1 MLRAGAQILFV
12 ILVAWSLWYIFT
24 NLVLNLQARGLPT
37 SFEFLQQPAGFTLLG
52 TDFRSTQPIWKAL
65 VAGLG
70 NTIRVSVLGILLAT
84 VLGVVVGVARLST
97 NWLVRKTAA
106 GFVEALRNIP
116 LLVLLIF
123 LYIAVIQ
130 QLPRVSDAIEWPGM
144 VLSNRGLWIP
154 WLEVQEGAGA
164 FWLVVLAGLAL
175 AVAVGVWR
183 TRRFDAT
190 GQPHHR
196 VAWGSAVFLAVLVIG
211 WLVMDRPVL
220 PTTPVLAERQV
231 AGGYELTP
239 EYGALLIGLVI
250 YAAAFIAE
258 IVRGSI
264 LSVPKGQTEAANA
277 VGLNSF
283 QRLRYVI
290 LPQAFRVAVPPTGN
304 EFLNLTKNSALGIVI
319 AFPELL
325 RVTRIAI
332 GNGYPASQLIVIM
345 MLTYLVLSLIL
356 SSMTNA
362 INRRLQLK
370 ER

>member
-1 MLRAGAQILFV
+1 MLRATAQVVFV
-12 ILVAWSLWYIFT
+12 ILVLWTSWYLVT
-24 NLVLNLQARGLPT
+24 NLLINLRARGLPT
-37 SFEFLQQPAGFTLLG
+37 GLDFLQQRAGFTLLG
-52 TDFRSTQPIWKAL
+52 TDFRSTQPIWQAL
-65 VAGLG
+65 VAGLI
-70 NTIRVSVLGILLAT
+70 NTIRVSALGIVLAT
-84 VLGVVVGVARLST
+84 ILGIIVGVARLST

-130 QLPRVSDAIEWPGM
+130 QLPRVSDAIEWPGL

-154 WLEVQEGAGA
+154 WLEVQGGANA
-164 FWLVVLAGLAL
+164 YWLFVLAGLVL

-190 GQPHHR
+190 GEPHHR
-196 VAWGSAVFLAVLVIG
+196 VAWGGGVFLVLLVVG
-211 WLVMDRPVL
+211 WLVMDQPVL
-220 PTTPVLAERQV
+220 PTTPVLDQRRV

-264 LSVPKGQTEAANA
+264 LSVPKGQSEAANA
-277 VGLNSF
+277 VGLSGF
-283 QRLRYVI
+283 QRLRFVI

-304 EFLNLTKNSALGIVI
+304 EFLNLTKNSSLGIVI

-345 MLTYLVLSLIL
+345 MLTYLVISLIL
-356 SSMTNA
+356 SSITNV